1 MQCVHISYVSIQSFA
16 CTWNLAKVHGLDG
29 KDGGLNC
36 LIAQRAEKSE
46 LGIQSELVCVD
57 AEWS

>member
-16 CTWNLAKVHGLDG
+16 CTWNLAKVHCLAGA
-29 KDGGLNC
+29 GGGDC